1 MTGPRTLTKRCWT
14 VVGAGMACVLAV
26 GVFRAAPAGAMASAR
41 GTVSMFAPVGS
52 PYFPALPH
60 VVAYHVFEGTY
71 DNPTGDEEPSK
82 VFEYSTAGVLLRTFV
97 VNGQDLSQPHGV
109 QVAANDA
116 RGRLLL
122 LDRTRGRIIRLD
134 PQTGA
139 QTLYSQVPNLPL
151 CSAVTAGT
159 SCSQA
164 LLDQAPMP
172 DYAAWGPDGSLYV
185 TDYQQAVIWRIP
197 PGGGQARIWL
207 SSRLLD
213 GGPFGTACIAM
224 MPDHHTLLFDQASNG
239 GLSDLSPTQG
249 KLYTVAIGPGGRP
262 GTPHQVWQSG
272 PADAP
277 DGCALARSG
286 HIYVALVGIA
296 NQVVELSSS
305 GQQLARFGQQYTGDD
320 GSPVP
325 FDSPSGVAFLGT
337 QLLIANQ
344 SYFADDHSNQVL
356 LDLATGELGQ
366 PVFVPA
372 DAGQMPVKPRPKHH
386 RRRRRHKPTAG
397 HNKGGHNKH
406 PHNKHRHTKHRTSST
421 SASVAGSAS
430 HGGSSR
436 RGSRGPS

>member
-1 MTGPRTLTKRCWT
+1 MTGPRTLSRRCWT
-14 VVGAGMACVLAV
+14 LVGAGLACVLAV
-26 GVFRAAPAGAMASAR
+26 GAFLAAPPPAMASAR
-41 GTVSMFAPVGS
+41 GTVSVFAPVGS

-60 VVAYHVFEGTY
+60 VVGDHVFEGTY
-71 DNPTGDEEPSK
+71 DNPTGDDLPSK
-82 VFEYSTAGVLLRTFV
+82 VFEYSTSGVLLRTFV

-116 RGRLLL
+116 TGRLLL
-122 LDRTRGRIIRLD
+122 LDRTSGRIIRLD
-134 PQTGA
+134 PRTGA
-139 QTLYSQVPNLPL
+139 QILYSQVPNLPL
-151 CSAVTAGT
+151 CSVAASGT
-159 SCSQA
+159 PCSQA

-197 PGGGQARIWL
+197 PGGGKAQIWL

-224 MPDHHTLLFDQASNG
+224 LPDHQTLLFDQASNG

-262 GTPHQVWQSG
+262 GALHQIWQSG

-286 HIYVALVGIA
+286 HIYVALVGVA
-296 NQVVELSSS
+296 NQVVELSPT
-305 GQQLARFGQQYTGDD
+305 GQPLARFGQQYTGDD

-325 FDSPSGVAFLGT
+325 FDSPSGVAFLGS

-372 DAGQMPVKPRPKHH
+372 DAGQTPVNSRPKHH
-386 RRRRRHKPTAG
+386 RRKRRHKPAG
-397 HNKGGHNKH
+397 RHKKGGHK
-406 PHNKHRHTKHRTSST
+406 KQRRKRH
-421 SASVAGSAS
+421 
-430 HGGSSR
+430 
-436 RGSRGPS
+436 